1 MKLTKRELQVLRHLA
16 DGMSSRQVAKRLGIS
31 YYTVKRHRVK
41 ILHRL
46 GATSFP
52 HAITIAR
59 DEHILKGDPWTT

>member
-16 DGMSSRQVAKRLGIS
+16 DGMSSRQVAARLGIS
-31 YYTVKRHRVK
+31 YYTVKRYRVK
-41 ILHRL
+41 ILRRL

-59 DEHILKGDPWTT
+59 DEHILRGDPWTT